1 MEDINKDESSI
12 YLTSTQKIPI
22 EIASNSYKSFDKGL
36 EPKSAKEYANAQIIL
51 NSGRLLFNSYNDG
64 ILLTANNSIN
74 LNSQESV
81 NIDADDGVSVAV
93 GKDSE
98 ITLGSNDFSVIE
110 PIILGD
116 KFLSDIERLANIL
129 VSLGT
134 NFELNPMLVET
145 NESNNEL
152 LNIGGDIR
160 NAAQNILNNIENY
173 KSKVTYSK

>member
-1 MEDINKDESSI
+1 
-12 YLTSTQKIPI
+12 
-22 EIASNSYKSFDKGL
+22 
-36 EPKSAKEYANAQIIL
+36 
-51 NSGRLLFNSYNDG
+51 
-64 ILLTANNSIN
+64 
-74 LNSQESV
+74 
-81 NIDADDGVSVAV
+81 V